1 MNRVKRMHKR
11 FFDTEA
17 WKWIKLLLELLVI
30 AAVIWGAITLYT
42 SLGLGEAKAEEYC
55 ETMYVLCD
63 DYVNVRS
70 TPNKKQDPIGRLEV
84 GDSVVLDG
92 RKKNGYVH
100 CIDLT
105 FEQTEGWIFAGFLV
119 YDEPEKVGQT
129 ATIVSYGRLAA
140 RKYVNG
146 KRTRWLK
153 SGAKLKVWYWTEEWA
168 LTNCGYVQSKYLELD
183 GE

>member
-1 MNRVKRMHKR
+1 M
-11 FFDTEA
+11 
-17 WKWIKLLLELLVI
+17 
-30 AAVIWGAITLYT
+30 
-42 SLGLGEAKAEEYC
+42 
-55 ETMYVLCD
+55 
-63 DYVNVRS
+63 
-70 TPNKKQDPIGRLEV
+70 
-84 GDSVVLDG
+84 
-92 RKKNGYVH
+92 
-100 CIDLT
+100 
-105 FEQTEGWIFAGFLV
+105 

>member
-1 MNRVKRMHKR
+1 MKQFR
-11 FFDTEA
+11 DTEL
-17 WKWIKLLLELLVI
+17 WKWIKLLLELLLI
-30 AAVIWGAITLYT
+30 AAVVWGAITLYT
-42 SLGLGEAKAEEYC
+42 SLGLGEARADEYN

-100 CIDLT
+100 CIDLS
-105 FEQTEGWIFAGFLV
+105 FEQSDGWVYGGYLV
-119 YDEPEKVGQT
+119 HDCPEKIGQT
-129 ATIVSYGRLAA
+129 ATIVSHGRLAA
-140 RKYVNG
+140 RKYVSG
-146 KRTRWLK
+146 RRTRWLK
-153 SGAKLKVWYWTEEWA
+153 SGAKLKVNYWSDDWA
-168 LTNCGYVQSKYLELD
+168 LTDCGYVQSKFLELD

>member
-1 MNRVKRMHKR
+1 MKR
-11 FFDTEA
+11 FFDTDA
-17 WKWIKLLLELLVI
+17 WKWIRTALEILLIV
-30 AAVIWGAITLYT
+30 AVIWGLIQLYT
-42 SLGLGEAKAEEYC
+42 SLGLGEAQADEFY

-70 TPNKKQDPIGRLEV
+70 SPNKKQEPIGRLDV
-84 GDSVVLDG
+84 GDAVTVDG

-100 CIDLT
+100 CVDLS
-105 FEQTEGWIFAGFLV
+105 FEQETGWVYGGYLV
-119 YDEPEKVGQT
+119 YDEPEKIGQT

-146 KRTRWLK
+146 RRTRWLK
-153 SGAKLKVWYWTEEWA
+153 SGAKVKIRYWTDEWA